1 MPEDISAL
9 FTVSVYVEAMLGLLL
24 LYTCVQRPEIKAVA
38 WWGSA
43 HLLRAGSIALF
54 GTFGSLPDTITVD
67 VANVI
72 LVTSFAF
79 TWAGALLFGGRSIN
93 PIALLA
99 GTVVWLTGS
108 LIPQMTESVALSA
121 LVSSAIIATYLWLA
135 ALELWRL
142 SEGQLVSRLPA
153 FFMLF
158 AQGALFLMRTP
169 LGVLMPHLAGTERLF
184 GSVWLTVLSYEAL
197 LFSIAI
203 AFILMAMAKER
214 AADMRRTAT
223 DSHVGVLDRRDLTS
237 RVSSWAGGWVGRETH
252 HPLGR

>member
-24 LYTCVQRPEIKAVA
+24 LYTWVLQPEIKAVA
-38 WWGSA
+38 WWGGA
-43 HLLRAGSIALF
+43 HLLRAGSIGLF
-54 GTFGSLPDTITVD
+54 GTYGSLPDGITVD
-67 VANVI
+67 AANVI
-72 LVTSFAF
+72 LLVSFACD
-79 TWAGALLFGGRSIN
+79 WAGARLFGGRSIN
-93 PIALLA
+93 ALALLA
-99 GTVVWLTGS
+99 GTAIWIIGS
-108 LIPQMTESVALSA
+108 LIPLMAESVALRA

-142 SEGQLVSRLPA
+142 NDGQLVSRLPA

-169 LGVLMPHLAGTERLF
+169 LGVLMPHLSGTERLF

-203 AFILMAMAKER
+203 AFIVMAMAKER
-214 AADMRRTAT
+214 AADMRRAVTSRAQ
-223 DSHVGVLDRRDLTS
+223 VLDRTDLTP
-237 RVSSWAGGWVGRETH
+237 RVSSWHAGWVARETH
-252 HPLGR
+252 RAFDR